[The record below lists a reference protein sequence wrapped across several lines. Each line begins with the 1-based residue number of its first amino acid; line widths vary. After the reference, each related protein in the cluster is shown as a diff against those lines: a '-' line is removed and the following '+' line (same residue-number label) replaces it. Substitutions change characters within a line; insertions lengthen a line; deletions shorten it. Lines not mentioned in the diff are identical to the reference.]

1 MTSMTESLP
10 GPLLKTDLLGR
21 IKTPAARR
29 EQILNE
35 FEQSG
40 TSGVKFAELVGV
52 KYQTFATWVQQRK
65 RRSATSTKGKTS
77 RAPTAKVRWLEAV
90 VGGASSHGDKEAQTL
105 PVQLPGGA
113 RLELTR
119 AAQVPLAAALIRELQ
134 QPAAAC

>member
-40 TSGVKFAELVGV
+40 TSGVKFAELLGV
-52 KYQTFATWVQQRK
+52 KYQTFATWGAAAQTQECYVHQRK
-65 RRSATSTKGKTS
+65 N
-77 RAPTAKVRWLEAV
+77 LE
-90 VGGASSHGDKEAQTL
+90 GYYREG
-105 PVQLPGGA
+105 
-113 RLELTR
+113 
-119 AAQVPLAAALIRELQ
+119 PLAGGGGGRCVIPR
-134 QPAAAC
+134 